1 MDEKHWLPGEGCIDF
16 KHVINCLKSA
26 GYSGQLL
33 FETKQTRALPGSTVG
48 SGMLRDRWLQ
58 LMHK

>member
-1 MDEKHWLPGEGCIDF
+1 MDEHHRLAGEVCIVF
-16 KHVINCLKSA
+16 KQVINCLKIA

-58 LMHK
+58 LMQK